1 MLGSS
6 ELETAGTIQFELLVL
21 YLYYDYEVLNL
32 IKGFA
37 CIFVRTDELSWL
49 VMKLVCWWMFVELYC

>member
-49 VMKLVCWWMFVELYC
+49 VMKLVCW